1 MNLELILS
9 FAFTLLIFS
18 YLLGDNVLYRLAI
31 YVFVGLTSAFTAIVT
46 VENVIVPFLDGNPA
60 NAILFMIASV
70 LALLLLLK
78 PIRLFTPISNLA
90 LAFLIAVGSAV
101 AVLGAITG
109 TLIPLVQ
116 STARPAPSGSLLD
129 TVLIFVG
136 VVTSLAYFQ
145 YVARRL
151 PNGEIVSG
159 RISYVMGVIGEG
171 FIMITLGAVYG
182 AAILSSL
189 SVLTGHL
196 SNLLGS

>member
-1 MNLELILS
+1 MNLELIVS

-46 VENVIVPFLDGNPA
+46 LENVIIPFLDGNFA
-60 NAILFMIASV
+60 NAILFLIASILV
-70 LALLLLLK
+70 LLLLLK

-116 STARPAPSGSLLD
+116 STARPASNGNMLD

-145 YVARRL
+145 YVARRR
-151 PNGEIVSG
+151 PNGEIVRG
-159 RISYVMGVIGEG
+159 NISRVMGVIGEG